1 MRTATPL
8 IFCIAGL
15 DDIGADRRIAATLN
29 LHRRVVRRSP
39 RCDMSFCTARESRL
53 HFDMTTIDYHGRKI
67 RLDDDM
73 LPLLQWA
80 LERPGRWVKIGP
92 DIEAG
97 TKSRSPPSSQPL

>member
-1 MRTATPL
+1 
-8 IFCIAGL
+8 
-15 DDIGADRRIAATLN
+15 
-29 LHRRVVRRSP
+29 
-39 RCDMSFCTARESRL
+39 
-53 HFDMTTIDYHGRKI
+53 MTTIDYHGRKI